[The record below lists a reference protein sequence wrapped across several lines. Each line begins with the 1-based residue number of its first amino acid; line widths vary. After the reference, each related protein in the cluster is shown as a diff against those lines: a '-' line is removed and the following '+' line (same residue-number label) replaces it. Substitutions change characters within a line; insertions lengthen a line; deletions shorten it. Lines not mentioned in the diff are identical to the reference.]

1 MQKGEIA
8 TFVIL
13 IGIAVMIAGVV
24 MGNLLVRPNRQTI
37 PDRSVQ
43 STTPPGSTPTTAPK
57 QSTEWVDLTVENISR
72 TTSGYKV
79 YYCNRGTWKTEETF
93 AIALENG
100 ENNKTHLGSSDF
112 TIPASDSCIWSTR
125 IACSSIGSTCSD
137 VVRVHA
143 TIDIS
148 DLIPEQNETN
158 NTYTGRFDAR

>member
-1 MQKGEIA
+1 MQNGEIA

-43 STTPPGSTPTTAPK
+43 STTLPPTTVQK
-57 QSTEWVDLTVENISR
+57 QSTQWVDLTVENISR

-93 AIALENG
+93 AIALENW
-100 ENNKTHLGSSDF
+100 ENDKTHVSPSDF

-137 VVRVHA
+137 VVRAHA